1 MTPRR
6 PWSRMTFFWKTFYCL
21 VLVIT
26 IVVGLTEIVFEPFAK
41 VILLRVSD
49 GFKPWH
55 EVILWA
61 VSIIIPSLG
70 CGFIFSRILARKL
83 DAMAAAADRLAL
95 GDFSPRVHT
104 DQDSQDSFSR
114 LSRSFN
120 DMAASLGR
128 LMQNERRLLADIS
141 HELRS
146 PLARMNIA
154 LALLPLK
161 HDPLARLE
169 LQGRLE
175 KEVEQMGQLV
185 GLLLQQGRDRLSGL
199 EPDLVDLSA
208 LVREIAEDIHFQG
221 QPHDKK
227 SLCAIPDDA
236 RVYGN
241 ARQLRTMLMNV
252 AANALFYTPP
262 GGAILFQ
269 LERDERHITVRVRDY
284 GPGVPDEQL
293 EDIFRAFY
301 RVDDS
306 RTRSSGG
313 TGLGLALAREAV
325 LDNGGTITARN
336 ASPGL
341 EVCIRLPAT
350 ALQAES

>member
-6 PWSRMTFFWKTFYCL
+6 LWSRLNFFWKTFCCL

-41 VILLRVSD
+41 VILLRASD

-55 EVILWA
+55 EAILWA
-61 VSIIIPSLG
+61 VSTIIPSLG
-70 CGFIFSRILARKL
+70 CGFIFSRVLTRKL

-95 GDFSPRVHT
+95 GDFSPRIDT

-114 LSRSFN
+114 LSHSFN
-120 DMAASLGR
+120 DMAVSLGK

-161 HDPLARLE
+161 HDPVARAE
-169 LQGRLE
+169 LYDRLE

-199 EPDLVDLSA
+199 EPDPVDLSA
-208 LVREIAEDIHFQG
+208 LMREIAEDIHFQG
-221 QPHDKK
+221 QVHDKK
-227 SLCAIPDDA
+227 TLCTIPGDVQ
-236 RVYGN
+236 VYGN
-241 ARQLRTMLMNV
+241 ARQLRTMFMNV

-262 GGAILFQ
+262 GEAVLFH
-269 LERDERHITVRVRDY
+269 LERDGRHVTVCVRDY

-306 RTRSSGG
+306 RTRASGG
-313 TGLGLALAREAV
+313 TGLGLALAKEAA

-341 EVCIRLPAT
+341 EVCVRLPAMV
-350 ALQAES
+350 S